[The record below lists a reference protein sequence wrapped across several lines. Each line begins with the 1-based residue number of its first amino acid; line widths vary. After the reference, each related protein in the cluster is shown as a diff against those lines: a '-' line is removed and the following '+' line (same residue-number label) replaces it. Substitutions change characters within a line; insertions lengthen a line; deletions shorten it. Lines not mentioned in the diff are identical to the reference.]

1 MRIDVH
7 AHYLSSEYLD
17 LLDRLGGIEPGTET
31 GRPIVYPGLSADLD
45 ARFAVMDKAG
55 VGLQILSVSGLM
67 PYFADVKAGIEGARF
82 ANDMYAELVRA
93 HPGKFAAFAAL
104 PLPHADASLAELR
117 RALDYLGMVG
127 VSFATSVLGKQLGDP
142 DFDPIYAELDRRG
155 AVLFIH
161 PAGMACY
168 SAPIKEAGLLWP
180 LGGTAEDTLCAV
192 HMMKA
197 GITKRFPRM
206 RVILPHLGGTLP
218 LLMHRLDR
226 PLRASLPDQAPL
238 ETVSR
243 KFWYDTVNGYPP
255 SLRLAVETF
264 GIDRLVFGTDWPFW
278 KGEAH
283 QLAAD
288 YLTQIGLS
296 AADLARIDTENA
308 KVMFGSRYPLR
319 MGSGGNTP
327 S

>member
-31 GRPIVYPGLSADLD
+31 GRPIVWPGLDADLE
-45 ARFAVMDKAG
+45 ARFGVMERAG

-67 PYFADVKAGIEGARF
+67 PYFADAGSGIQGARY

-104 PLPHADASLAELR
+104 PLPHVDASLAEIR
-117 RALDYLGMVG
+117 RALDDLGMVG
-127 VSFATSVLGKQLGDP
+127 VTFATSVLGHNLGDRC
-142 DFDPIYAELDRRG
+142 FDPIYEELNHRG

-161 PAGMACY
+161 PAGLACG

-197 GITKRFPRM
+197 GFTERFPKIRT
-206 RVILPHLGGTLP
+206 ILPHLGGTLP

-226 PLRASLPDQAPL
+226 PLRSSLPGQLPL

-255 SLRLAVETF
+255 ALRCACEAY
-264 GIDRLVFGTDWPFW
+264 GADRIVFGTDYPFFRDD
-278 KGEAH
+278 AYVR
-283 QLAAD
+283 AAA
-288 YLTQIGLS
+288 YIEETKLS
-296 AADLARIDTENA
+296 AADTEAIFSGNA
-308 KVMFGSRYPLR
+308 VRLFNQIELPV
-319 MGSGGNTP
+319 
-327 S
+327 

>member
-7 AHYLSSEYLD
+7 AHYLSKEYLD
-17 LLDRLGGIEPGTET
+17 LLDGLGGIEPGTET

-45 ARFAVMDKAG
+45 ARFSVMERAG

-67 PYFADVKAGIEGARF
+67 PYFSDAGKGIQGARY

-104 PLPHADASLAELR
+104 PLPHVDASLAELR
-117 RALDYLGMVG
+117 RALDELGMVG
-127 VSFATSVLGKQLGDP
+127 VTFATSVLGHNLGDRC
-142 DFDPIYAELDRRG
+142 FDPIYEELNRRA

-161 PAGMACY
+161 PAGLACG

-192 HMMKA
+192 HMMTA
-197 GITKRFPRM
+197 GFTERFPKIRT
-206 RVILPHLGGTLP
+206 ILPHLGGTLP

-226 PLRASLPDQAPL
+226 PLRASLPDKQPL
-238 ETVSR
+238 ETISR

-255 SLRLAVETF
+255 ALRCACEAY
-264 GIDRLVFGTDWPFW
+264 GADRLVFGTDYPFFRDD
-278 KGEAH
+278 AYVR
-283 QLAAD
+283 AAT
-288 YLTQIGLS
+288 YIEETGLS
-296 AADLARIDTENA
+296 AADTEAIFSGNA
-308 KVMFGSRYPLR
+308 LR
-319 MGSGGNTP
+319 LFNEIELP
-327 S
+327 V